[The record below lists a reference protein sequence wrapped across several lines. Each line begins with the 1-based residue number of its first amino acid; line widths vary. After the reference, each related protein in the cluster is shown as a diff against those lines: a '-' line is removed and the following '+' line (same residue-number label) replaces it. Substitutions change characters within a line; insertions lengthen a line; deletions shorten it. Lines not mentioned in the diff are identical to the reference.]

1 MAKKRYNRSERRV
14 IESAQM
20 NLHAI
25 FKHIRTF
32 DNPPLMWNAV
42 LLCCSTSQVQQR
54 QLTIFASNKQCGRRH
69 PAKKS
74 KSQLTRNSYV
84 RYGKTTMARMQ
95 RFLHSC
101 FPIVSPASLAHSSS
115 SGEAGT
121 KRYHLAT
128 VYSGHLLS
136 SLRL

>member
-74 KSQLTRNSYV
+74 KSQLTSYV
-84 RYGKTTMARMQ
+84 RYGKNHHGDAM
-95 RFLHSC
+95 FFPSC
-101 FPIVSPASLAHSSS
+101 
-115 SGEAGT
+115 
-121 KRYHLAT
+121 
-128 VYSGHLLS
+128 LL
-136 SLRL
+136 LRLLILQARAKPGRSDTTWQLSTRATFLALYGSNRCTE